1 MSLIH
6 NERTKLTA
14 NALDRAPTGCLIAGL
29 VGPTV
34 TLGLSFLASV
44 STGVWL
50 FAAFA
55 LHLAASW
62 TLGRLRP

>member
-6 NERTKLTA
+6 NERIKLAA
-14 NALDRAPTGCLIAGL
+14 NALDRASTGCLIAGL

-34 TLGLSFLASV
+34 TLGLSFLASI

-55 LHLAASW
+55 LHLSARYV
-62 TLGRLRP
+62 LGGLRQ